1 MQGGFSTMRKRWL
14 FFIQQGSWTMST
26 SFCIGSWNPAL
37 TTVIRQ
43 LPGRPKTSIPG
54 QSVTWSQEQGM
65 RREVARV
72 LDVEEDSVRYY
83 HLCNRCKERILT
95 NGVKVPV
102 QEEKDFEII

>member
-1 MQGGFSTMRKRWL
+1 MGG
-14 FFIQQGSWTMST
+14 
-26 SFCIGSWNPAL
+26 
-37 TTVIRQ
+37 
-43 LPGRPKTSIPG
+43 KTSYVVISYDISDPKRLYKIAKIMKNYATRVLY
-54 QSVTWSQEQGM
+54 SVFEGELTWSQEQGM

>member
-1 MQGGFSTMRKRWL
+1 MGG
-14 FFIQQGSWTMST
+14 
-26 SFCIGSWNPAL
+26 
-37 TTVIRQ
+37 
-43 LPGRPKTSIPG
+43 KTSYVVISYDISDPKRLYKIAKIMKNYATRVLY
-54 QSVTWSQEQGM
+54 SVFEGELTWSQEQGM

-95 NGVKVPV
+95 NGVKVSV